1 MHGIL
6 PHPNNNNRYD
16 KTKKNPKNLK
26 KFYINVIND
35 FFLFILCSWSFL
47 PIISTFFIVYTW
59 IMTILTPISI
69 NTGKTHQWMRLLDPN
84 NVPHYYTTV
93 IILLLCS
100 YYMMLGR
107 WPLLVSH
114 SPPIIFSI
122 LASLLLVLHIA
133 FF

>member
-1 MHGIL
+1 MHVIL
-6 PHPNNNNRYD
+6 PHPNNTIDMIRQ
-16 KTKKNPKNLK
+16 KENPKNLK

-35 FFLFILCSWSFL
+35 FFVHPVQLILS
-47 PIISTFFIVYTW
+47 PNNQHFFIVYTW

-122 LASLLLVLHIA
+122 LASLLVLHIA

>member
-6 PHPNNNNRYD
+6 PHPNNSNRYD

-35 FFLFILCSWSFL
+35 FFFVHPVQLILS
-47 PIISTFFIVYTW
+47 PNNQHFFIVYTW

-122 LASLLLVLHIA
+122 LASLLVLHIA

>member
-1 MHGIL
+1 MLFYHIQTTTIDMIRQKKSKKSEKIL
-6 PHPNNNNRYD
+6 YQCDKWFFFVPPVQLILSPNNQH
-16 KTKKNPKNLK
+16 
-26 KFYINVIND
+26 
-35 FFLFILCSWSFL
+35 
-47 PIISTFFIVYTW
+47 FFIVYTW

-122 LASLLLVLHIA
+122 LASLLVLHIA

>member
-6 PHPNNNNRYD
+6 PHPNNTIDMIRQ
-16 KTKKNPKNLK
+16 KKNPKNLK

-35 FFLFILCSWSFL
+35 FFVHPVQLILS
-47 PIISTFFIVYTW
+47 PNNQHFFIVYTW

-107 WPLLVSH
+107 WPLLVSS

-122 LASLLLVLHIA
+122 LASLVLHIA